1 MLKLENISYKINDNN
16 KIKTILNNVN
26 YEFEEGKIYVINGVS
41 GSGKTTLLYSIAGLI
56 SNIEGNILFDKND
69 LCNLKNHNERD
80 NFRLNNISMIFQNLN
95 LFSFLN
101 VEDNILMPFY
111 AKKIKVDFKVK
122 KEVSDYLK
130 LMNLE
135 GFEKKTINQLSGGEQ
150 QRVAIIR
157 AIIQK
162 SKVILCDEPTANLD
176 SENTEIFMSNLLK
189 IKDNLKSII
198 IISTHDSRLAN
209 YADVNIMLKDGK
221 IV

>member
-1 MLKLENISYKINDNN
+1 
-16 KIKTILNNVN
+16 
-26 YEFEEGKIYVINGVS
+26 
-41 GSGKTTLLYSIAGLI
+41 
-56 SNIEGNILFDKND
+56 
-69 LCNLKNHNERD
+69 
-80 NFRLNNISMIFQNLN
+80 MIFQNLN